1 MAGTHSVDG
10 HSCCHGHFF
19 LMAIFPIPFSEWV
32 SKSQST
38 SSLSNVVWMFPLS
51 IYRDIHIISVLC
63 AYWAPSISLI
73 QSKSNYLLFFFDCD
87 FMIVCFNKLHII
99 ISSFG
104 FRVYAVWA
112 ISCMA
117 LSLRSSRIILLHQ
130 FVLVRGWKL
139 GIPVIHFC
147 QEMSWWNETLLLSN
161 NDLTFVEKQYLW
173 GPKRKN

>member
-19 LMAIFPIPFSEWV
+19 LMAIFSIPFSEWV

-117 LSLRSSRIILLHQ
+117 LSLRSSRIICSINSFSSEVENLEYPLYTSARRW
-130 FVLVRGWKL
+130 VDEMK
-139 GIPVIHFC
+139 PSFC
-147 QEMSWWNETLLLSN
+147 PT
-161 NDLTFVEKQYLW
+161 TT
-173 GPKRKN
+173 